1 MTGNARW
8 PRAVSLGLLTL
19 LIASAGP
26 AGAAGGGPAQPTV
39 AQSTPRAAEPA
50 LTGALPESYPWM
62 RLAEALTPA
71 VVNVRTAGEV
81 RRSRTPNVPEP
92 FRRFLPQPPEGGGE
106 REQRPRGVGSGFIID
121 ADGYIVTNHHV
132 VDGSKSIEVQLSD
145 GRTFQ
150 PKVIGSDPETDIALL
165 KIDATGLPMI
175 PLGSSSALRV
185 AEPVMAIGNPFGFD
199 HTVTV
204 GIVSG
209 MGRFIGQG
217 RFDDF
222 IQTDAAINPGNS
234 GGPLINTRGE
244 AVGINSA
251 IRRASG
257 KVTRGWLGVAI
268 QPLTQELAKS
278 FGLTGTQGALVASVS
293 EDSPAARA
301 GFKPGDV
308 IITFDGKTVESP
320 RVLPTMVSNTEV
332 GRAVPVVV
340 VRDGKRQTV
349 SVTVGSLAE
358 SREARAMTGEK
369 PPESRATER
378 LGLALQELTP
388 ELAKQLGVQG
398 DKGVVVT
405 EVKPD
410 SPAAQAGLA
419 PGDVIRE
426 VNRMAIEGL
435 QDVERG
441 LARGSDPAQVLLRV
455 EREGSQRYVVIG
467 AGSSAGPRSA
477 ASVTRRGAGLLRPAP
492 RRRVRFPRRVLESPR
507 S

>member
-1 MTGNARW
+1 
-8 PRAVSLGLLTL
+8 VSVGLLVFL
-19 LIASAGP
+19 VISSLP
-26 AGAAGGGPAQPTV
+26 VGAAGGGATQPTV
-39 AQSTPRAAEPA
+39 AQSAPRAADPA
-50 LTGALPESYPWM
+50 FAGALPESYPWV
-62 RLAEALTPA
+62 RLAERLTPA
-71 VVNVRTAGEV
+71 VVNVRTAGEP
-81 RRSRTPNVPEP
+81 RRSRAPAVPEP
-92 FRRFLPQPPEGGGE
+92 FRRFFPQPPEGGE

-132 VDGSKSIEVQLSD
+132 VDGSRSIEVQLSD

-150 PKVIGSDPETDIALL
+150 PKVIGSDAETDLALL
-165 KIDATGLPMI
+165 KIEATGLPMI
-175 PLGSSSALRV
+175 PLGSSGALKV

-209 MGRFIGQG
+209 TGRFIGQG

-251 IRRASG
+251 IRSSTGGFQGIGFAIPIDLAKPILGQLRTTG

-268 QPLTQELAKS
+268 QPLTPELAKS
-278 FGLTGTQGALVASVS
+278 FGITGTQGALIATVT
-293 EDSPAARA
+293 EDSPAGKA
-301 GFKPGDV
+301 GLKEGDV
-308 IITFDGKTVESP
+308 IVTFDGKPVEGP
-320 RVLPTMVSNTEV
+320 RTLPALVANTPV

-340 VRDGKRQTV
+340 LRDGKRQTV
-349 SVTVGSLAE
+349 TVTVGTVAE
-358 SREARAMTGEK
+358 SREARAPASEK
-369 PPESRATER
+369 LSESRATEK

-388 ELAKQLGVQG
+388 ELAKQLGVQS

-410 SPAAQAGLA
+410 SPAAQAGLV

-426 VNRMAIEGL
+426 VNRTPVRGL

-455 EREGSQRYVVIG
+455 EREGAQRYVVVAVG
-467 AGSSAGPRSA
+467 
-477 ASVTRRGAGLLRPAP
+477 
-492 RRRVRFPRRVLESPR
+492 
-507 S
+507 

>member
-1 MTGNARW
+1 MSGNARW
-8 PRAVSLGLLTL
+8 PRVLSLGLLTL

-26 AGAAGGGPAQPTV
+26 AGAAGGGAAPSTV
-39 AQSTPRAAEPA
+39 AQSAPRAADPV

-62 RLAEALTPA
+62 RLAEKLMPA
-71 VVNVRTAGEV
+71 VVNVRTAGDV

-92 FRRFLPQPPEGGGE
+92 FRRFFPQPPEGGGGGGE

-132 VDGSKSIEVQLSD
+132 VDGTKTIEVQLSD

-175 PLGSSSALRV
+175 PLGSSSALKV

-244 AVGINSA
+244 AIGINSA
-251 IRRASG
+251 IRSSTGGFQGIGFAIPVDLAKPVLGQLRASG

-268 QPLTQELAKS
+268 QPLTEELAKS
-278 FGLTGTQGALVASVS
+278 FGLNGTQGALVASVS
-293 EDSPAARA
+293 DDSPAARA

-308 IITFDGKTVESP
+308 IVTFDGKTVESP
-320 RVLPTMVSNTEV
+320 RVLPAMVANTDV

-340 VRDGKRQTV
+340 MRDGKRQTV
-349 SVTVGSLAE
+349 SVTVGNLAE
-358 SREARAMTGEK
+358 SREARATPGDK
-369 PPESRATER
+369 PSESRATAK

-388 ELAKQLGVQG
+388 ELAKQLGVQS

-441 LARGSDPAQVLLRV
+441 LARGSNPAQVLLRV
-455 EREGSQRYVVIG
+455 EREGSQRYVVVG
-467 AGSSAGPRSA
+467 AG
-477 ASVTRRGAGLLRPAP
+477 
-492 RRRVRFPRRVLESPR
+492 
-507 S
+507 

>member
-1 MTGNARW
+1 MRGSMRW
-8 PRAVSLGLLTL
+8 SAAASLGLLAV
-19 LIASAGP
+19 LIAPSLP
-26 AGAAGGGPAQPTV
+26 ARAAGSGASMPTV
-39 AQSTPRAAEPA
+39 AQSAPRPADPA
-50 LTGALPESYPWM
+50 LAGALPESYPWV
-62 RLAEALTPA
+62 RLAEKLTPA
-71 VVNVRTAGEV
+71 VVNVRTVGEP
-81 RRSRTPNVPEP
+81 RRSRAPNVPEP
-92 FRRFLPQPPEGGGE
+92 FRRFFPQPPEGGE
-106 REQRPRGVGSGFIID
+106 REQRPRGLGSGFIID

-132 VDGSKSIEVQLSD
+132 VDGSKTIEVQLAD

-150 PKVIGSDPETDIALL
+150 PKVIGSDAETDLALL
-165 KIDATGLPMI
+165 KIEATGLPMI

-209 MGRFIGQG
+209 TGRFIGQG

-251 IRRASG
+251 IRSSSGGFQGIGFAIPVDLAKPILGQLRATG
-257 KVTRGWLGVAI
+257 KVTRGWLGVQI
-268 QPLTQELAKS
+268 QPLTPELAKS
-278 FGLTGTQGALVASVS
+278 FGIAGTQGALIATVT

-301 GFKPGDV
+301 GLKEGDV
-308 IITFDGKTVESP
+308 IVTFDGKPVEGP
-320 RVLPTMVSNTEV
+320 RVLPGLVANTPV
-332 GRAVPVVV
+332 GRGVPIGI
-340 VRDGKRQTV
+340 VRDGSRQTV
-349 SVTVGSLAE
+349 TVTVGNLAD
-358 SREARAMTGEK
+358 SREARAASGEK
-369 PPESRATER
+369 QPESRASEK

-410 SPAAQAGLA
+410 SPAAQAGLV

-426 VNRMAIEGL
+426 VNRTPVEDLG
-435 QDVERG
+435 DVERG
-441 LARGSDPAQVLLRV
+441 LARGSDPTQVLLRV
-455 EREGSQRYVVIG
+455 EREGTQRYVVIAVG
-467 AGSSAGPRSA
+467 
-477 ASVTRRGAGLLRPAP
+477 
-492 RRRVRFPRRVLESPR
+492 
-507 S
+507 

>member
-1 MTGNARW
+1 
-8 PRAVSLGLLTL
+8 VSLGLLTL
-19 LIASAGP
+19 LIAPALP
-26 AGAAGGGPAQPTV
+26 ANAAGAAAPPAV
-39 AQSTPRAAEPA
+39 AQAAPRAADSA
-50 LTGALPESYPWM
+50 FAGALPESYPWM
-62 RLAEALTPA
+62 RLAETLMPA

-81 RRSRTPNVPEP
+81 RRSRTPNIPEP
-92 FRRFLPQPPEGGGE
+92 FRRFFPQPPEGGGGGGSE

-121 ADGYIVTNHHV
+121 SDGYIVTNHHV
-132 VDGSKSIEVQLSD
+132 VEGTRTIEVQLSD

-150 PKVIGSDPETDIALL
+150 PKVIGSDPETDLALL

-175 PLGSSSALRV
+175 PLGSSSALKV

-209 MGRFIGQG
+209 TGRFIGQG

-251 IRRASG
+251 IRSSTGGFQGIGFAIPVDLAKPILAQLRATG

-268 QPLTQELAKS
+268 QPLTQDLAKS
-278 FGLTGTQGALVASVS
+278 FGLTGTQGALVASVTD
-293 EDSPAARA
+293 DSPAARA

-308 IITFDGKTVESP
+308 IVSFDGRTVESP
-320 RVLPTMVSNTEV
+320 RVLPAMVANTAV
-332 GRAVPVVV
+332 GRSVPVVV
-340 VRDGKRQTV
+340 MRDGKRQTV
-349 SVTVGSLAE
+349 NVTVGTLTDSP
-358 SREARAMTGEK
+358 EARATPADKG
-369 PPESRATER
+369 PAESRATEK

-388 ELAKQLGVQG
+388 ELAKQLGVQS

-426 VNRMAIEGL
+426 VNRMAVQDI

-441 LARGSDPAQVLLRV
+441 LAKGSDPAQVLLRV
-455 EREGSQRYVVIG
+455 EREGSQRYVVVG
-467 AGSSAGPRSA
+467 VG
-477 ASVTRRGAGLLRPAP
+477 
-492 RRRVRFPRRVLESPR
+492 
-507 S
+507 

>member
-1 MTGNARW
+1 MSGNKRW
-8 PRAVSLGLLTL
+8 PLAVSLGLLVC
-19 LIASAGP
+19 LIASTLP
-26 AGAAGGGPAQPTV
+26 AGAAGGGVALPTV
-39 AQSTPRAAEPA
+39 AQSAPRAADPA
-50 LTGALPESYPWM
+50 FTGALPESYPWV
-62 RLAEALTPA
+62 RLAETLTPA
-71 VVNVRTAGEV
+71 VVNVRTTSEA
-81 RRSRTPNVPEP
+81 RRTRVPQVPEP
-92 FRRFLPQPPEGGGE
+92 FRRFFPQPPEGGGE
-106 REQRPRGVGSGFIID
+106 REVRPRGIGSGFIID

-132 VDGSKSIEVQLSD
+132 VDGSRSIEVQLSD

-150 PKVIGSDPETDIALL
+150 PKVIGSDAETDVALL
-165 KIDATGLPMI
+165 KIEATGLPMI
-175 PLGSSSALRV
+175 PLGSSSALKV

-251 IRRASG
+251 IRSSSGGFQGIGFAIPVDLAKPILGQLRATG

-268 QPLTQELAKS
+268 QPLTDELAKS
-278 FGLTGTQGALVASVS
+278 FGITGTQGALVASVS
-293 EDSPAARA
+293 DDSPAARA

-308 IITFDGKTVESP
+308 IITFDGKTVEGP
-320 RVLPTMVSNTEV
+320 RVLPAIVANTPV

-340 VRDGKRQTV
+340 LRDGKRQTV
-349 SVTVGSLAE
+349 MVMVGSLAD
-358 SREARAMTGEK
+358 SREARAATSEK
-369 PPESRATER
+369 LPESRATEK
-378 LGLALQELTP
+378 LGLSLQELTP
-388 ELAKQLGVQG
+388 ELAKQLGVQS

-426 VNRMAIEGL
+426 VNRMPVQGL

-441 LARGSDPAQVLLRV
+441 LARGQDPAHVLLRV
-455 EREGSQRYVVIG
+455 EREGSQRYVVVG
-467 AGSSAGPRSA
+467 AG
-477 ASVTRRGAGLLRPAP
+477 
-492 RRRVRFPRRVLESPR
+492 
-507 S
+507 

>member
-1 MTGNARW
+1 
-8 PRAVSLGLLTL
+8 VSLGLLTL
-19 LIASAGP
+19 LIAPALP
-26 AGAAGGGPAQPTV
+26 AHAAGAAAPPAV
-39 AQSTPRAAEPA
+39 AQAAPRAADSA
-50 LTGALPESYPWM
+50 FAGALPESYPWM
-62 RLAEALTPA
+62 RLAETLMPA

-81 RRSRTPNVPEP
+81 RRSRTPNIPEP
-92 FRRFLPQPPEGGGE
+92 FRRFFPQPPEGGGGGGSE

-121 ADGYIVTNHHV
+121 SDGYIVTNHHV
-132 VDGSKSIEVQLSD
+132 VEGTRTIEVQLSD

-150 PKVIGSDPETDIALL
+150 PKVIGSDPETDLALL

-175 PLGSSSALRV
+175 PLGSSSALKV

-209 MGRFIGQG
+209 TGRFIGQG

-251 IRRASG
+251 IRSSTGGFQGIGFAIPVDLAKPILAQLRATG

-268 QPLTQELAKS
+268 QPLTQDLAKS
-278 FGLTGTQGALVASVS
+278 FGLTGTQGALVASVTD
-293 EDSPAARA
+293 DSPAARA

-308 IITFDGKTVESP
+308 IVSFDGRTVESP
-320 RVLPTMVSNTEV
+320 RVLPAMVANTAV
-332 GRAVPVVV
+332 GRSVPVVV
-340 VRDGKRQTV
+340 MRDGKRQTV
-349 SVTVGSLAE
+349 NVTVGTLTDSP
-358 SREARAMTGEK
+358 EARATPADKG
-369 PPESRATER
+369 PAESRATEK

-388 ELAKQLGVQG
+388 ELAKQLGVQS

-410 SPAAQAGLA
+410 SPAAQAGLV

-426 VNRMAIEGL
+426 VNRMAVEDI

-441 LARGSDPAQVLLRV
+441 LAKGSDPARVLLRV
-455 EREGSQRYVVIG
+455 EREGAQRYVVVG
-467 AGSSAGPRSA
+467 AG
-477 ASVTRRGAGLLRPAP
+477 
-492 RRRVRFPRRVLESPR
+492 
-507 S
+507 